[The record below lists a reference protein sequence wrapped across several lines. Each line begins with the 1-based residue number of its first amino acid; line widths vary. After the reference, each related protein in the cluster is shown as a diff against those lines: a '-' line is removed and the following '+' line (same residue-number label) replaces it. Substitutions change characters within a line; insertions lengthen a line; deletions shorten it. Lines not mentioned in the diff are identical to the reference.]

1 MPPKRDETLPSL
13 ITQLKGLRGLHPLK
27 IRNEVVKLLFDN
39 STDDFLE
46 YIIAELEWE
55 AGLIDENPIVSSVH

>member
-27 IRNEVVKLLFDN
+27 IRAEVIKLLFDN

-46 YIIAELEWE
+46 YIIDELEWE
-55 AGLIDENPIVSSVH
+55 AGLSDENPVMSAVH